1 MPEIVFKGKE
11 YVYNHHLSVPYRP
24 LLADKAKGIGPAD
37 LAGNLVIH
45 GDNLHALKA
54 LLPRY
59 AGAVDLVFIDPPY
72 NTGNEGWCYSD
83 GVNSPIMREW
93 LSTNPVDGED
103 MLRHDKWLCMMWP
116 RLVLLREL
124 LSERGSIWITL
135 DDNEVHHARDILDEI
150 FGADNFVATCIWQKN
165 FSPKNTAQFFSE
177 DHDYILIYA
186 KDKQLWRPNLLER
199 TQEMDDR
206 FTNPDN
212 DSRGPW
218 TSGDLSAR
226 NYYSEGTY
234 SITCPSGREIEGPPP
249 GTYWRVKKEKFLQ
262 MDKEGRIW
270 WGEDGGNQPRLK
282 RYLTDV
288 KQGRTPQTLW
298 FYDEVGHTQDAKKTL
313 LEMGVLKDQESTIT
327 PKPVALIERILEL
340 ASEPDSLI
348 LDSFAGS
355 GTTAHAVLKAN
366 AKDGGRRK
374 FILIEGEDYAD
385 KLTAERVRRAIQG
398 YAWLGTQRETLLEEK
413 INFTQ
418 FKKAHEWLALVEA
431 IKVKE
436 GFSEPSA
443 QMQLEAGVGRCFA
456 QVKEERP
463 QGAGDTEQNA
473 APLPPGDT
481 QQSLASHLPTPT
493 QPCASETADAA
504 QCFAPCPP
512 PALRAPPLPT
522 QNTGP
527 QPPAPPLATTPNKRF
542 HKLNIELKD
551 GVLRVEG
558 EKRIS
563 QRVDGLGGEFTYCTL
578 GEPLDIEKLLSG
590 EQLPSFEALGAWL
603 FYTATGG
610 TLLPAP
616 TDAPPYYLGEAK
628 DAHVWL
634 VYQSDLMFL
643 KSPEAALT
651 LSRAKA
657 FAEWGKIYEKSRSG
671 PYETSASSSE
681 NNSILSSPGKRHLVF
696 APAKYMSNKQLQE
709 FGVDYC
715 PLPFALYREG

>member
-11 YVYNHHLSVPYRP
+11 YVYNHHLTVPYRP
-24 LLADKAKGIGPAD
+24 LLVDAAKGIGPAD
-37 LAGNLVIH
+37 LASNLVIH
-45 GDNLHALKA
+45 GDNLHALKS

-59 AGAVDLVFIDPPY
+59 ANAVDLVFIDPPY

-83 GVNSPIMREW
+83 GVNSPIMKEW

-124 LSERGSIWITL
+124 LSENGSIWITL

-165 FSPKNTAQFFSE
+165 YSPKGTAQFFSE

-186 KDKQLWRPNLLER
+186 KDKRVWRPNLLER
-199 TQEMDDR
+199 TVEMDAR
-206 FTNPDN
+206 YDN
-212 DSRGPW
+212 QDSDPKGPW
-218 TSGDLSAR
+218 KASDLSAR

-234 SITCPSGREIEGPPP
+234 SIICPSGRIIAGPPP
-249 GTYWRVKKEKFLQ
+249 GNYWRVKESKFKE
-262 MDKEGRIW
+262 MDAEGRIW
-270 WGEDGGNQPRLK
+270 WGEDGGNVPAIK
-282 RYLTDV
+282 RYLTEV

-374 FILIEGEDYAD
+374 FILVEGEDYAD

-398 YAWLGTQRETLLEEK
+398 YAWVGTQRETLLEEK

-418 FKKAHEWLALVEA
+418 FKKADQWLAKIEA
-431 IKVKE
+431 LKVKE
-436 GFSEPSA
+436 GFA
-443 QMQLEAGVGRCFA
+443 QESTQMELGGWAAPRSTE
-456 QVKEERP
+456 VKEEP
-463 QGAGDTEQNA
+463 AQLA
-473 APLPPGDT
+473 GDT
-481 QQSLASHLPTPT
+481 QQNAVPPSLPAGSPNTT
-493 QPCASETADAA
+493 QPAA
-504 QCFAPCPP
+504 KK
-512 PALRAPPLPT
+512 
-522 QNTGP
+522 
-527 QPPAPPLATTPNKRF
+527 KRF
-542 HKLNIELKD
+542 NKLNVELKD
-551 GVLRVEG
+551 GILKVEG

-563 QRVDGLGGEFTYCTL
+563 EMVEGLGGEFTYCTL
-578 GEPLDIEKLLSG
+578 GQPLDIEKLLSG
-590 EQLPSFEALGAWL
+590 ESLPAFDALGAWL
-603 FYTATGG
+603 FHTATGG

-616 TDAPPYYLGEAK
+616 KDAPDWYLGEAK

-634 VYQSDLMFL
+634 VYQPDLMFL

-651 LSRAKA
+651 LSRAKG
-657 FAEWGKIYEKSRSG
+657 FADWGRARHAG
-671 PYETSASSSE
+671 QGD
-681 NNSILSSPGKRHLVF
+681 GKRHLVF
-696 APAKYMSNKQLQE
+696 APAKYMSNKQLLE
-709 FGVDYC
+709 LGVDYC